1 VPATPRSARQRSIR
15 LFDRVAPVYDRV
27 GPAFFQAFAHLLVE
41 RAAIPPGHRVL
52 DVGTGR
58 GALLRAVA
66 DDATAR
72 SVGVDL
78 SAGML
83 AWGALDLRAA
93 GARASLARM
102 DGARLA
108 FGDETF
114 DVVVCGFTLDLVSD
128 PEGLLAEARRVLRP
142 GGRLAVSTWAAD
154 CPYFDWL
161 AEALDGGPSGRR
173 VRREVPPA
181 ASAEGLRRLLG
192 RAGLTAVDI
201 GTVDRRFVYTDAGPP
216 DRMMPPRFIAPAR
229 SSAACGG
236 AISDQTFASR
246 TRRAINWAYC
256 APRKAVTASSSRQMP
271 RNFPVRYWA
280 RDMGREMTM

>member
-201 GTVDRRFVYTDAGPP
+201 GTVDRRFVYTDADLWWRSLWSHCPRAVLERLGGPALRRLLPAMRERARDLSGP
-216 DRMMPPRFIAPAR
+216 DGIRAELRAHLGVARRPVGAASTPAR
-229 SSAACGG
+229 
-236 AISDQTFASR
+236 
-246 TRRAINWAYC
+246 
-256 APRKAVTASSSRQMP
+256 
-271 RNFPVRYWA
+271 
-280 RDMGREMTM
+280 